1 MEQQKEPKVWEG
13 TVLTVP
19 NRHYECCG
27 KPPELVAGSCYTAYF
42 ENDYGEQI
50 VFQFNYKER
59 KGFLWHGDWGW
70 GDPIPVMGGGSTMVM
85 SDEEREWLRLV
96 WRVATSRQSKEFQVR
111 SLLDLVNAQKAI
123 FDDLLARPEFAK
135 DDSWRRSFIRQ
146 KKKMEKQEKD
156 LTDQL
161 VQVQIEEANKEE
173 GKGNDERE

>member
-1 MEQQKEPKVWEG
+1 
-13 TVLTVP
+13 
-19 NRHYECCG
+19 
-27 KPPELVAGSCYTAYF
+27 
-42 ENDYGEQI
+42 
-50 VFQFNYKER
+50 
-59 KGFLWHGDWGW
+59 
-70 GDPIPVMGGGSTMVM
+70 MVM

-161 VQVQIEEANKEE
+161 VQVQIEEASKEE